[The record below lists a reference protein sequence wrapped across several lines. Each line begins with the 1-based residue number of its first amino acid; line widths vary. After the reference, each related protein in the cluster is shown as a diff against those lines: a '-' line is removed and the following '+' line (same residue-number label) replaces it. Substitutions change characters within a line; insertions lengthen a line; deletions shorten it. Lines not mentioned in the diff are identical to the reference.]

1 VKIRWTPR
9 AAFDLRRLHDFL
21 ADKSPRAADRV
32 VGMLAHGPDRLR
44 DFPRM
49 GVRLEQFEHAEVRRI
64 ILGDYEMRYEIDGE
78 TIWILQVWHCRED
91 R

>member
-1 VKIRWTPR
+1 VRVRWTPR
-9 AAFDLRRLHDFL
+9 AAFDLRRLHNFL
-21 ADKSPRAADRV
+21 ADKNPRAADKILQV
-32 VGMLAHGPDRLR
+32 LARGPDRLK

-49 GVRLEQFEHAEVRRI
+49 GMRLEQFDEGEVRRI